1 MNRINQLI
9 QSCPDPVAAQ
19 LRMERLLQLD
29 GIQQRLES
37 LTEPRLADFIHM
49 MSVSHFLYR
58 YLCREPEAIGFLDLS
73 LDREGIEIRRIDN
86 LQALRKYKYQQLMLI
101 TWQDM
106 TDSVPYKEILT
117 ALSLLADNIINKV
130 LALSIEAA
138 DYEKKQQMQLSVFAM
153 GKLGASELNYSSDI
167 DLIFL
172 SADDGDV
179 VVDKNDYHGFLTYVI
194 RHFIGSMEEI
204 TQHGHLY
211 RVDLNLRPWGRSG
224 PLFLSIEDTE
234 HYYEASTEA
243 WERFAWL
250 RARNIAGDK
259 YLGKELLERLQPFIY
274 QQSLS
279 SDDLDRF
286 LMIKQKMAEKRRKT
300 GSWNVK
306 VGEGG
311 IRDIEFFI
319 QLLQIVNAY
328 HHPVLKETNTM
339 NVLSGLIK
347 TGFLGEDEGMEIEQ
361 AYLFL
366 RRLENRLQMFDEK
379 QTHELPDEPE
389 LRLKIARSLGFIA
402 DSDEHVLDD
411 FETCLINTR
420 AIAKGCFNRILP
432 EKTV

>member
-1 MNRINQLI
+1 M
-9 QSCPDPVAAQ
+9 CPDPGAANI
-19 LRMERLLQLD
+19 RMERLLRLD
-29 GIQQRLES
+29 NIQQRLES
-37 LTEPRLADFIHM
+37 LTETPLADFINM
-49 MSVSHFLYR
+49 VSVSHFLYR
-58 YLCREPEAIGFLDLS
+58 YLCRDPEAICFFDKRLDS
-73 LDREGIEIRRIDN
+73 EGIEISKINN
-86 LQALRKYKYQQLMLI
+86 LHALRKYKYQQLLLI
-101 TWQDM
+101 TWQDI
-106 TDSVPYKEILT
+106 SESIPYREILA
-117 ALSLLADNIINKV
+117 ALSLLAENIINKV
-130 LALSIEAA
+130 LELSIATA
-138 DYEKKQQMQLSVFAM
+138 DYNNKEQMQFSVFAL

-172 SADDGDV
+172 SADEEDI
-179 VVDKNDYHGFLTYVI
+179 VVDKNNYHDFLANVI
-194 RHFIGSMEEI
+194 RVFTRSMEEI
-204 TQHGHLY
+204 TEHGHLY

-224 PLFLSIEDTE
+224 PLYLSVEDTE

-250 RARNIAGDK
+250 RARKIAGDT
-259 YLGKELLERLQPFIY
+259 YLGRELLERLQPFIY

-286 LMIKQKMAEKRRKT
+286 LMIKKKMAEKRRKT

-319 QLLQIVNAY
+319 QLLQMVNAY
-328 HHPVLKETNTM
+328 HHPVLKTTNTM
-339 NVLSGLIK
+339 EVLAGLIK
-347 TGFLGEDEGMEIEQ
+347 TGFLGEDEGMKIEE

-366 RRLENRLQMFDEK
+366 RKLENRLQMIDEK

-389 LRLKIARSLGFIA
+389 LRLKIARSLGFVA
-402 DSDEHVLDD
+402 DNEAQVLDN

-420 AIAKGCFNRILP
+420 MVARDCFNRILP